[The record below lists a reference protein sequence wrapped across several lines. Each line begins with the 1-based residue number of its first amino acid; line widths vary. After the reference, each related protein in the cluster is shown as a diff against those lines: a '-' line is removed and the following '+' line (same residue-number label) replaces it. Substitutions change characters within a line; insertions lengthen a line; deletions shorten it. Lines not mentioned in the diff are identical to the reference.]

1 MNAIKQVFQK
11 NKAEGNGCLIGYI
24 TAGDPTPQATVK
36 IADALIRGGVDI
48 LELGLPFSDPIADG
62 PTIQA
67 ASLRALH
74 AGTTPLK
81 VLQIAA
87 EIKSRHDVPIVV
99 MTYYNP
105 VFHLGLHRFLGA
117 AKAHGVDGFIV
128 PDLPVEEA
136 AEYRQAAKGKGL
148 DTIFLAAPSTSKER
162 LTKIVNASSG
172 FLYLVSRFGVTGA
185 KSSVENSTVQLI
197 KRVSPF
203 TVGKIPLAVGFGI
216 SKPEHVQRVIG
227 AGADAA
233 IVGSAFINII
243 QENSNNTTDMLNK
256 LEATAETLKTA
267 TKPKTTPEIEGST
280 LGKF

>member
-1 MNAIKQVFQK
+1 MSAIKRVFQK

-24 TAGDPTPQATVK
+24 TAGDPTPEMTPK
-36 IADALIRGGVDI
+36 IADALIRGGVDV

-67 ASLRALH
+67 ASLRALK
-74 AGTTPLK
+74 AGTTPMK
-81 VLQIAA
+81 VLEIAK
-87 EIKSRHDVPIVV
+87 EIKAAHDVPVVV

-136 AEYRQAAKGKGL
+136 TEYRQAAKGKGL
-148 DTIFLAAPSTSKER
+148 DTIFLAAPSTSNER
-162 LTKIVNASSG
+162 LAKIVDASSG

-185 KSSVENSTVQLI
+185 KSDVASSTVKLI
-197 KRVSPF
+197 QHVQPF
-203 TVGKIPLAVGFGI
+203 TAGRIPLAVGFGI
-216 SKPEHVQRVIG
+216 SKPEHVQTVIA

-243 QENSNNTTDMLNK
+243 QKNNDAMEMLRE
-256 LEATAETLKTA
+256 LEETARALKSATRNA
-267 TKPKTTPEIEGST
+267 
-280 LGKF
+280 